1 MIYSVII
8 LYNPDLEVNQR
19 IDFISNECDKII
31 VVINSDFYMV
41 TKNFN
46 FKNNVHLI
54 YLESNIGLAK
64 ALNIGIKECLNDVRC
79 DFICMF
85 DQDTIPPKNS
95 IKLIIEK
102 FSISDEK
109 IGAIGHS
116 LNLGNSIEKF
126 IEVQDIL
133 TSGTIVPR
141 NVFEDIGLMDENLFI
156 DYIDY
161 EWCLRARDHRYKI
174 YTASEFLLIHKLGDK
189 SINFGLFKKPF
200 HLNNIR
206 HYYIIRNALILINRS
221 YTPFLWKIKHFFKTA
236 YRIPIYILYST
247 DKVQKALLIFRAI
260 KDFNVNKAIYKKPK
274 Y

>member
-1 MIYSVII
+1 M
-8 LYNPDLEVNQR
+8 
-19 IDFISNECDKII
+19 
-31 VVINSDFYMV
+31 
-41 TKNFN
+41 
-46 FKNNVHLI
+46 
-54 YLESNIGLAK
+54 
-64 ALNIGIKECLNDVRC
+64 
-79 DFICMF
+79 
-85 DQDTIPPKNS
+85 
-95 IKLIIEK
+95 
-102 FSISDEK
+102 
-109 IGAIGHS
+109 
-116 LNLGNSIEKF
+116 
-126 IEVQDIL
+126 

-141 NVFEDIGLMDENLFI
+141 HVFEDIGLMDENLFI

-174 YTASEFLLIHKLGDK
+174 YTASELILIHKLGDK

-221 YTPFLWKIKHFFKTA
+221 YTPLLWKIKHFFKTA

-247 DKVQKALLIFRAI
+247 DKIQKALLIFRAI